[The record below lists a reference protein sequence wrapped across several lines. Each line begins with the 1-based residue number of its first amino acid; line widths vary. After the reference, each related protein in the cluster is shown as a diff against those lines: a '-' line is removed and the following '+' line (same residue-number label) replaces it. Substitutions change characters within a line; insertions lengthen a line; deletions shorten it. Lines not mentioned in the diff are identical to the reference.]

1 MPVLPALFPAT
12 AKRGLWNIY
21 QLYAEH
27 FPAKWVRFAVRKC
40 SRLII
45 CAYSD
50 RKTGLTFAEYALV
63 GRKRGTILEAE
74 NHPAVSRNEATVTS
88 ALPKASTI
96 LASLG
101 QAAFVWDIATDA
113 MAWSDHAGS
122 VFADIP
128 LPRLASGA
136 EFSRLIE
143 PVRSIRSDA
152 LGHSPPVR
160 GGDGAPYRIE
170 YGVRASTSAPVL
182 WIEESGCWFA
192 GADGRPARAQGIVRI
207 NNERHARDQ
216 QLMKLSRHDPL
227 TGELNRTHLVASLAE
242 AIEEAARFRT
252 SCAFMLIGIDHLA
265 RINDAFGFD
274 VADAVISEVAGRIR
288 ARLRGGDVLGR
299 FSGNKFGLILKNCT
313 VDDMNIAAERFLAG
327 IRDDVVPTKSG
338 PVAVT
343 ASIGAVSV
351 PRYARNADEAI
362 NRAHETLDMAK
373 RRRAGS
379 FSLWRPNVERDAQ
392 RRVNI
397 RVTDE
402 IVTALNERR
411 IVMAFEP
418 VVEARSRDA
427 AFYECLIRMEQDDG
441 QVLLAPDIVPVAEKL
456 GLIRLVDHRV
466 LELVVAEL
474 AASPDV
480 QLSLNISPDTTM
492 DPDWWASIESLMR
505 AHPGVAERLIVEITE
520 TVAIQDID
528 DVRGFVTRLKNFGS
542 RIAIDDFGA
551 GYTSFRN
558 LRKLGVDIV
567 KIDGA
572 FVQNIARSADDRAF
586 VQTLIDLARRLQIKT
601 VAEWVQD
608 DESAVM
614 LREWGC
620 DYIQGR
626 LIGLASSER
635 PWQTPTG
642 AVLPAA
648 G

>member
-1 MPVLPALFPAT
+1 MTSVLPQT
-12 AKRGLWNIY
+12 
-21 QLYAEH
+21 
-27 FPAKWVRFAVRKC
+27 
-40 SRLII
+40 
-45 CAYSD
+45 
-50 RKTGLTFAEYALV
+50 
-63 GRKRGTILEAE
+63 
-74 NHPAVSRNEATVTS
+74 
-88 ALPKASTI
+88 STI

-101 QAAFVWDIATDA
+101 QAAFVWDIGTDA
-113 MAWSDHAGS
+113 ITWSEHAAT
-122 VFADIP
+122 VFPNIP
-128 LPRLASGA
+128 AEALASGA
-136 EFSRLIE
+136 EFSKLIE
-143 PVRSIRSDA
+143 PERSIRSESLSHSSA
-152 LGHSPPVR
+152 GHGS
-160 GGDGAPYRIE
+160 DGVPYRIE
-170 YGVRASTSAPVL
+170 YGVRTSTSAPVL

-192 GADGRPARAQGIVRI
+192 GPGGKPARAQGIVRI
-207 NNERHARDQ
+207 NNERHARDE
-216 QLMKLSRHDPL
+216 QLLKLSRHDPL

-242 AIEEAARFRT
+242 AIEETGRFRST
-252 SCAFMLIGIDHLA
+252 CAFMLIGIDHLA

-274 VADAVISEVAGRIR
+274 VADAVIAEVAKRIR

-313 VDDMNIAAERFLAG
+313 VDDINVAAERFLAG
-327 IRDDVVPTKSG
+327 IRNDVVPTKSG
-338 PVAVT
+338 PVSVT
-343 ASIGAVSV
+343 ASIGAVGI
-351 PRYARNADEAI
+351 PRYARSADEAI
-362 NRAHETLDMAK
+362 NRAHETLDSAK

-418 VVEARSRDA
+418 VVDARSRQPS
-427 AFYECLIRMEQDDG
+427 FYECLVRMEQDDG

-474 AASPDV
+474 AAAPNV
-480 QLSLNISPDTTM
+480 RLSLNISPDTAM
-492 DPDWWASIESLMR
+492 DPDWSASIELLMR

-520 TVAIQDID
+520 TVAIQDVD
-528 DVRGFVTRLKNFGS
+528 DIRGFITRLKNFGS

-586 VQTLIDLARRLQIKT
+586 VQTLIDLARRLGIKT

-608 DESAVM
+608 DEFAAL
-614 LREWGC
+614 LRDWGC

-626 LIGLASSER
+626 LIGLASSQR
-635 PWQTPTG
+635 PWSGPAET
-642 AVLPAA
+642 VLPAA
-648 G
+648 C

>member
-1 MPVLPALFPAT
+1 
-12 AKRGLWNIY
+12 
-21 QLYAEH
+21 
-27 FPAKWVRFAVRKC
+27 
-40 SRLII
+40 
-45 CAYSD
+45 
-50 RKTGLTFAEYALV
+50 
-63 GRKRGTILEAE
+63 
-74 NHPAVSRNEATVTS
+74 VSRNEAIVVP
-88 ALPKASTI
+88 AVPQASKI

-101 QAAFVWDIATDA
+101 QATFVWDLATDA
-113 MAWSDHAGS
+113 IAWSDHVA
-122 VFADIP
+122 VFPDIP
-128 LPRLASGA
+128 AAALASGA
-136 EFSRLIE
+136 EFSKLIE

-152 LGHSPPVR
+152 LGHSPPKHAGNGVS
-160 GGDGAPYRIE
+160 YRIE
-170 YGVRASTSAPVL
+170 YGVRISTSAPVL
-182 WIEESGCWFA
+182 WIEESGVWFA
-192 GADGRPARAQGIVRI
+192 GADGRPARAQGIVRV
-207 NNERHARDQ
+207 NNERHAREE
-216 QLMKLSRHDPL
+216 QLLKLSRNDPL
-227 TGELNRTHLVASLAE
+227 TGELNRTYLAASLAE
-242 AIEEAARFRT
+242 AIEEAARFR
-252 SCAFMLIGIDHLA
+252 SSFAFLLIGIDHLA

-274 VADAVISEVAGRIR
+274 VADAVISEVARRIR
-288 ARLRGGDVLGR
+288 TRLRGGDVLGR
-299 FSGNKFGLILKNCT
+299 FSGNKFGVILKNCT
-313 VDDMNIAAERFLAG
+313 VEDMNIAAERFLAG

-338 PVAVT
+338 PVSVT

-351 PRYARNADEAI
+351 PRYARSADEAI
-362 NRAHETLDMAK
+362 TRAQETLEMAK

-474 AASPDV
+474 AASPKV
-480 QLSLNISPDTTM
+480 HLSLNISPDTTM

-528 DVRGFVTRLKNFGS
+528 DLRGFVTRLKNFGS

-572 FVQNIARSADDRAF
+572 FVQNIARSTDDRAF
-586 VQTLIDLARRLQIKT
+586 VQTLIDLARRLNIKT

-608 DESAVM
+608 DEAAGM
-614 LREWGC
+614 LRDWGC

-626 LIGLASSER
+626 LIGLASSRR
-635 PWQTPTG
+635 PWDTRPE
-642 AVLPAA
+642 AVLPAVS
-648 G
+648 

>member
-1 MPVLPALFPAT
+1 
-12 AKRGLWNIY
+12 
-21 QLYAEH
+21 
-27 FPAKWVRFAVRKC
+27 
-40 SRLII
+40 
-45 CAYSD
+45 
-50 RKTGLTFAEYALV
+50 
-63 GRKRGTILEAE
+63 
-74 NHPAVSRNEATVTS
+74 
-88 ALPKASTI
+88 
-96 LASLG
+96 
-101 QAAFVWDIATDA
+101 
-113 MAWSDHAGS
+113 
-122 VFADIP
+122 
-128 LPRLASGA
+128 
-136 EFSRLIE
+136 
-143 PVRSIRSDA
+143 
-152 LGHSPPVR
+152 
-160 GGDGAPYRIE
+160 
-170 YGVRASTSAPVL
+170 
-182 WIEESGCWFA
+182 
-192 GADGRPARAQGIVRI
+192 
-207 NNERHARDQ
+207 
-216 QLMKLSRHDPL
+216 
-227 TGELNRTHLVASLAE
+227 
-242 AIEEAARFRT
+242 
-252 SCAFMLIGIDHLA
+252 MLIGIDHLA

-274 VADAVISEVAGRIR
+274 VADAVISEVARRIR

-313 VDDMNIAAERFLAG
+313 VDDMNVAAERFLAG
-327 IRDDVVPTKSG
+327 IRDEVVPTKSG
-338 PVAVT
+338 PVSVT

-351 PRYARNADEAI
+351 PRYARSADEAI
-362 NRAHETLDMAK
+362 NRAQETLDSAK
-373 RRRAGS
+373 RRRSGS

-427 AFYECLIRMEQDDG
+427 AFYECLVRMEQDDG

-474 AASPDV
+474 AEQPDIK
-480 QLSLNISPDTTM
+480 LSLNISPDTTM

-542 RIAIDDFGA
+542 QIAIDDFGA

-586 VQTLIDLARRLQIKT
+586 VQTLIDLARRLRNQDRRGMGAGRGIRRHAARMGLRLHPGPADRAGLIAAALDAEGRDV
-601 VAEWVQD
+601 VAGGELKLSCPGRGAARSTLLRRAGTHFDIEFSVSMD
-608 DESAVM
+608 PGSAAHHFV
-614 LREWGC
+614 LRSVRE
-620 DYIQGR
+620 R
-626 LIGLASSER
+626 LR
-635 PWQTPTG
+635 
-642 AVLPAA
+642 
-648 G
+648 

>member
-1 MPVLPALFPAT
+1 M
-12 AKRGLWNIY
+12 
-21 QLYAEH
+21 
-27 FPAKWVRFAVRKC
+27 
-40 SRLII
+40 
-45 CAYSD
+45 
-50 RKTGLTFAEYALV
+50 
-63 GRKRGTILEAE
+63 
-74 NHPAVSRNEATVTS
+74 
-88 ALPKASTI
+88 
-96 LASLG
+96 ASLG

-113 MAWSDHAGS
+113 IAWSDHVAS
-122 VFADIP
+122 VFPDIP
-128 LPRLASGA
+128 VAALASGA
-136 EFSRLIE
+136 AFSKLIE
-143 PVRSIRSDA
+143 PVRSIRSDV
-152 LGHSPPVR
+152 LGHSPPAR
-160 GGDGAPYRIE
+160 DGDGGASYRIE
-170 YGVRASTSAPVL
+170 YGVRTSTSAPVL

-192 GADGRPARAQGIVRI
+192 GADGKPARVQGIVRLD
-207 NNERHARDQ
+207 NERHARDE
-216 QLMKLSRHDPL
+216 QLVRLSRHDPL
-227 TGELNRTHLVASLAE
+227 TGELNRTHLVAALAE
-242 AIEEAARFRT
+242 TIEEAARFR
-252 SCAFMLIGIDHLA
+252 SSFAFMLIGIDRLA

-274 VADAVISEVAGRIR
+274 VADEVISEVATRIR
-288 ARLRGGDVLGR
+288 ARLRSGDVLGR

-313 VDDMNIAAERFLAG
+313 VEDINVAAERFLAG

-338 PVAVT
+338 PVSVT
-343 ASIGAVSV
+343 TSIGAVSV
-351 PRYARNADEAI
+351 LRYARNTDEAI
-362 NRAHETLDMAK
+362 NRAQEALDMAK

-379 FSLWRPNVERDAQ
+379 FLLWRPNAERDAQ

-418 VVEARSRDA
+418 VVDVRSREA
-427 AFYECLIRMEQDDG
+427 AFYECLVRMEQADG

-466 LELVVAEL
+466 LELVVEEL
-474 AASPDV
+474 ATSPNV

-505 AHPGVAERLIVEITE
+505 AYPGVASRLIVEITE

-528 DVRGFVTRLKNFGS
+528 DVRGFVTRLKNYGS
-542 RIAIDDFGA
+542 RIAIDDFVA

-608 DESAVM
+608 EDAATM
-614 LREWGC
+614 LRDWGC

-626 LIGLASSER
+626 LIGLASSQR
-635 PWQTPTG
+635 PWGTQADTNG
-642 AVLPAA
+642 LKE
-648 G
+648 

>member
-1 MPVLPALFPAT
+1 L
-12 AKRGLWNIY
+12 
-21 QLYAEH
+21 
-27 FPAKWVRFAVRKC
+27 
-40 SRLII
+40 
-45 CAYSD
+45 
-50 RKTGLTFAEYALV
+50 
-63 GRKRGTILEAE
+63 
-74 NHPAVSRNEATVTS
+74 TS
-88 ALPKASTI
+88 ALPKISLPKASTI

-113 MAWSDHAGS
+113 ITWSDHANA
-122 VFADIP
+122 VFSDIP
-128 LPRLASGA
+128 PASLRSGA
-136 EFSRLIE
+136 EFAKLIE
-143 PVRSIRSDA
+143 PERSIRTDA
-152 LGHSPPVR
+152 LKQSQPSQR
-160 GGDGAPYRIE
+160 GEGAPYRIE
-170 YGVRASTSAPVL
+170 YGVRTSISAPVL
-182 WIEESGCWFA
+182 WIEETGCWFA
-192 GADGRPARAQGIVRI
+192 GPDGKPVRAQGIVRI
-207 NNERHARDQ
+207 NNERRARDE
-216 QLMKLSRHDPL
+216 QLLKLSRRDPL

-242 AIEEAARFRT
+242 AIEEASRFRT
-252 SCAFMLIGIDHLA
+252 SSAFMLIGIDHLA
-265 RINDAFGFD
+265 RVNDAFGFD
-274 VADAVISEVAGRIR
+274 VADAVISEVALRIR

-313 VDDMNIAAERFLAG
+313 VDDINVAAERFLAG
-327 IRDDVVPTKSG
+327 IRNDVVPTKSG
-338 PVAVT
+338 PVSVT
-343 ASIGAVSV
+343 ASIGAVGV
-351 PRYARNADEAI
+351 PRYARSADEAI
-362 NRAHETLDMAK
+362 NRAHETLDTAK

-379 FSLWRPNVERDAQ
+379 FLLWRPNVERDAQ

-411 IVMAFEP
+411 MVMAFEP
-418 VVEARSRDA
+418 VVEAGSRAA
-427 AFYECLIRMEQDDG
+427 AFYECLIRMEQEDG

-474 AASPDV
+474 AASPNV

-492 DPDWWASIESLMR
+492 DPDWWASIESLMS

-520 TVAIQDID
+520 TVAIQDIGD
-528 DVRGFVTRLKNFGS
+528 LRGFVMRLKNLGS

-608 DESAVM
+608 EEAAIM
-614 LREWGC
+614 LRDWGC
-620 DYIQGR
+620 DFIQGR

-635 PWQTPTG
+635 PWG
-642 AVLPAA
+642 AGSETALPAA
-648 G
+648 S

>member
-1 MPVLPALFPAT
+1 
-12 AKRGLWNIY
+12 
-21 QLYAEH
+21 
-27 FPAKWVRFAVRKC
+27 
-40 SRLII
+40 
-45 CAYSD
+45 
-50 RKTGLTFAEYALV
+50 
-63 GRKRGTILEAE
+63 
-74 NHPAVSRNEATVTS
+74 
-88 ALPKASTI
+88 
-96 LASLG
+96 
-101 QAAFVWDIATDA
+101 
-113 MAWSDHAGS
+113 
-122 VFADIP
+122 
-128 LPRLASGA
+128 
-136 EFSRLIE
+136 
-143 PVRSIRSDA
+143 
-152 LGHSPPVR
+152 
-160 GGDGAPYRIE
+160 
-170 YGVRASTSAPVL
+170 
-182 WIEESGCWFA
+182 
-192 GADGRPARAQGIVRI
+192 
-207 NNERHARDQ
+207 
-216 QLMKLSRHDPL
+216 L

-242 AIEEAARFRT
+242 AIEEATRFRS

-274 VADAVISEVAGRIR
+274 VADAVLSDIAGRIR
-288 ARLRGGDVLGR
+288 GRLRNGDVLGR

-313 VDDMNIAAERFLAG
+313 VDDINIAAERFLAA

-338 PVAVT
+338 PVSVT

-362 NRAHETLDMAK
+362 NRAQETLDMAK
-373 RRRAGS
+373 RRRSGS

-411 IVMAFEP
+411 IAMAFEP
-418 VVEARSRDA
+418 VVQAGTRDM
-427 AFYECLIRMEQDDG
+427 AFYECLVRMERADG
-441 QVLLAPDIVPVAEKL
+441 QVLLAPDIVPVAERL

-474 AASPDV
+474 AEAPNV

-528 DVRGFVTRLKNFGS
+528 GLRGFVTRLKNFGS

-551 GYTSFRN
+551 GNTSFRN

-586 VQTLIDLARRLQIKT
+586 VQTLIDLARRLEIKT

-608 DESAVM
+608 DESAAM
-614 LREWGC
+614 LRDWGC

-626 LIGLASSER
+626 LIGLASSQR
-635 PWQTPTG
+635 PWSAQAE
-642 AVLPAA
+642 AVLPAVS
-648 G
+648 

>member
-1 MPVLPALFPAT
+1 MPRQVRLAGSAFGVALHRFFELFREFCLGSA
-12 AKRGLWNIY
+12 AK
-21 QLYAEH
+21 
-27 FPAKWVRFAVRKC
+27 
-40 SRLII
+40 
-45 CAYSD
+45 D
-50 RKTGLTFAEYALV
+50 ALSF
-63 GRKRGTILEAE
+63 GRESLEDSFGA
-74 NHPAVSRNEATVTS
+74 SRNEATLTS
-88 ALPKASTI
+88 APPQASAI
-96 LASLG
+96 LACLG
-101 QAAFVWDIATDA
+101 QAAFVWDIASDEIVWTDHLA
-113 MAWSDHAGS
+113 S
-122 VFADIP
+122 VFPDIP
-128 LPRLASGA
+128 VASLARGS
-136 EFSRLIE
+136 EFAKLIE
-143 PVRSIRSDA
+143 PTRSVRSSA
-152 LGHSPPVR
+152 LTASSAVDR
-160 GGDGAPYRIE
+160 GDGVSYRIE
-170 YGVRASTSAPVL
+170 YGVRASTSHPVL

-192 GADGRPARAQGIVRI
+192 GADGKPARVQGIVRI
-207 NNERHARDQ
+207 DNERHAREE
-216 QLMKLSRHDPL
+216 QLLKLSRHDPL
-227 TGELNRTHLVASLAE
+227 TGELNRTHLIATLAE
-242 AIEEAARFRT
+242 SIEEAMRFR
-252 SCAFMLIGIDHLA
+252 SSFAFMLIGIDHLA

-274 VADAVISEVAGRIR
+274 VADQVISDVAKRIR

-299 FSGNKFGLILKNCT
+299 FSGNKFGLVLKNCT
-313 VDDMNIAAERFLAG
+313 VDDMNVAAERFLVG

-338 PVAVT
+338 PVSVT

-362 NRAHETLDMAK
+362 NRAQETLDMAK

-379 FSLWRPNVERDAQ
+379 FLVWRPNVERDAQ

-418 VVEARSRDA
+418 VVDARSREP
-427 AFYECLIRMEQDDG
+427 AFHECLVRMQQDDG
-441 QVLLAPDIVPVAEKL
+441 QFLLAPDIVPVAEKL

-474 AASPDV
+474 AAAPSA

-586 VQTLIDLARRLQIKT
+586 VQTLIDLARRLGIKT

-608 DESAVM
+608 EESASM
-614 LREWGC
+614 LRDWGC

-626 LIGLASSER
+626 LIGLASSDR
-635 PWQTPTG
+635 PWQSQPAE

>member
-1 MPVLPALFPAT
+1 MV
-12 AKRGLWNIY
+12 
-21 QLYAEH
+21 
-27 FPAKWVRFAVRKC
+27 
-40 SRLII
+40 SRIE
-45 CAYSD
+45 A
-50 RKTGLTFAEYALV
+50 
-63 GRKRGTILEAE
+63 ILM
-74 NHPAVSRNEATVTS
+74 PAVPQAS
-88 ALPKASTI
+88 AI

-101 QAAFVWDIATDA
+101 QAAFVWDVAADTI
-113 MAWSDHAGS
+113 AWSNNAAS

-128 LPRLASGA
+128 PESLAKAS
-136 EFSRLIE
+136 EFAKLIE
-143 PVRSIRSDA
+143 PSRSIGLVAPR
-152 LGHSPPVR
+152 PPGPRRRAEGV
-160 GGDGAPYRIE
+160 AYRIE
-170 YGVRASTSAPVL
+170 YGVRTSTSAPVI
-182 WIEESGCWFA
+182 WIEETGCWFA
-192 GADGRPARAQGIVRI
+192 GPDGRPLRAQGIVRVD
-207 NNERHARDQ
+207 NERHARDE
-216 QLMKLSRHDPL
+216 QLLKLSRHDPL
-227 TGELNRTHLVASLAE
+227 TGELNRTHLIASLAE
-242 AIEEAARFRT
+242 SIEEAARLRS

-265 RINDAFGFD
+265 RVNDAFGFD
-274 VADAVISEVAGRIR
+274 VADAVIAEVGKRIR
-288 ARLRGGDVLGR
+288 TRLRGGDVLGR
-299 FSGNKFGLILKNCT
+299 FSGNKFGLILRNCT
-313 VDDMNIAAERFLAG
+313 VDDINIAAERFLAG
-327 IRDDVVPTKSG
+327 IRDEVVPTKSG
-338 PVAVT
+338 PVSVT
-343 ASIGAVSV
+343 ASIGAISV
-351 PRYARNADEAI
+351 PRYARTADEAI
-362 NRAHETLDMAK
+362 NRAQETLDAAK
-373 RRRAGS
+373 RRRSGS

-411 IVMAFEP
+411 IVTAFEP
-418 VVEARSRDA
+418 VVEARSRQP
-427 AFYECLIRMEQDDG
+427 AFYECLVRMEQDDG
-441 QVLLAPDIVPVAEKL
+441 QALLAPDIVPVAEKL

-466 LELVVAEL
+466 LELAVAEL
-474 AASPDV
+474 AASSNV

-492 DPDWWASIESLMR
+492 DQDWWTGIESLMR
-505 AHPGVAERLIVEITE
+505 AHPGVGERLIVEITE

-608 DESAVM
+608 EESAVM

-626 LIGLASSER
+626 LIGLASPQR
-635 PWQTPTG
+635 PWSVPAET
-642 AVLPAA
+642 VLPAV

>member
-1 MPVLPALFPAT
+1 L
-12 AKRGLWNIY
+12 
-21 QLYAEH
+21 
-27 FPAKWVRFAVRKC
+27 
-40 SRLII
+40 
-45 CAYSD
+45 
-50 RKTGLTFAEYALV
+50 
-63 GRKRGTILEAE
+63 
-74 NHPAVSRNEATVTS
+74 TS
-88 ALPKASTI
+88 ALPKISLPKASTI

-113 MAWSDHAGS
+113 ITWSDHANA
-122 VFADIP
+122 VFSDIP
-128 LPRLASGA
+128 PASLRSGA
-136 EFSRLIE
+136 EFAKLIE
-143 PVRSIRSDA
+143 PERSIRTDA
-152 LGHSPPVR
+152 LKQSQPSQR
-160 GGDGAPYRIE
+160 GEGAPYRIE
-170 YGVRASTSAPVL
+170 YGVRTSISAPVL
-182 WIEESGCWFA
+182 WIEETGCWFA
-192 GADGRPARAQGIVRI
+192 GPDGKPVRAQGIVRI
-207 NNERHARDQ
+207 NNERRARDE
-216 QLMKLSRHDPL
+216 QLLKLSRRDPL

-242 AIEEAARFRT
+242 AIEEASRFRT
-252 SCAFMLIGIDHLA
+252 SSAFMLIGIDHLA
-265 RINDAFGFD
+265 RVNDAFGFD
-274 VADAVISEVAGRIR
+274 VADAVISEVALRIR
-288 ARLRGGDVLGR
+288 VRLRGGDVLGR

-313 VDDMNIAAERFLAG
+313 VDDINVAAERFLAG
-327 IRDDVVPTKSG
+327 IRNDVVPTKSG
-338 PVAVT
+338 PVSVT
-343 ASIGAVSV
+343 ASIGAVGV
-351 PRYARNADEAI
+351 PRYARSADEAI
-362 NRAHETLDMAK
+362 NRAHETLDTAK

-379 FSLWRPNVERDAQ
+379 FLLWRPNVERDAQ

-411 IVMAFEP
+411 MVMAFEP
-418 VVEARSRDA
+418 VVEAGSRAA
-427 AFYECLIRMEQDDG
+427 AFYECLIRMEQEDG

-474 AASPDV
+474 AASPNV

-492 DPDWWASIESLMR
+492 DPDWWASIESLMS

-520 TVAIQDID
+520 TVAIQDIGD
-528 DVRGFVTRLKNFGS
+528 LRGFVMRLKNLGS

-608 DESAVM
+608 EEAAIM
-614 LREWGC
+614 LRDWGC
-620 DYIQGR
+620 DFIQGR

-635 PWQTPTG
+635 PWG
-642 AVLPAA
+642 AGSETALPAA
-648 G
+648 S